1 MNNSN
6 GNQFIYLFLFYFLY
20 LNFRNNRRIRAKE
33 IIYSRILRK
42 YINELVNINDLV
54 TNKAS

>member
-6 GNQFIYLFLFYFLY
+6 GNQFFLLY
-20 LNFRNNRRIRAKE
+20 LNFRNYRRIRAKE
-33 IIYSRILRK
+33 IIYSRIFRK

>member
-6 GNQFIYLFLFYFLY
+6 GNQFFLLY

-42 YINELVNINDLV
+42 YINELININDLV